1 MLYSLRIYRRDGE
14 CLFEQHWTSG
24 STAHVVDHR
33 TTFGLL
39 FALKAF
45 ANQLTPIMLGELEN
59 EPIRSFCTEDYKL
72 HYLETPTGLRFIM
85 ITDTDVGDQRETL
98 QRIYALYVA
107 ATSLNAT
114 HVPGT
119 PLHSPLFVLQ
129 LHEYVRTLPFAQH
142 VR

>member
-1 MLYSLRIYRRDGE
+1 MRYHNLSWVR
-14 CLFEQHWTSG
+14 
-24 STAHVVDHR
+24 
-33 TTFGLL
+33 
-39 FALKAF
+39 
-45 ANQLTPIMLGELEN
+45 LGELEN

-85 ITDTDVGDQRETL
+85 ITDTDVGDQRSAPCCISAPACCPHRVDRETL

>member
-45 ANQLTPIMLGELEN
+45 ANQLTPIMYRRGVSCHALPQSELGQA
-59 EPIRSFCTEDYKL
+59 
-72 HYLETPTGLRFIM
+72 G
-85 ITDTDVGDQRETL
+85 
-98 QRIYALYVA
+98 
-107 ATSLNAT
+107 
-114 HVPGT
+114 
-119 PLHSPLFVLQ
+119 
-129 LHEYVRTLPFAQH
+129 
-142 VR
+142 